1 MKLLLI
7 QQPKLWIEKADVK
20 NQFLNSDEEEI
31 ETVNYN
37 TKLDEVCRG
46 LINNSWNGYLDI
58 NKNEFNSKGY
68 MFVVAGEDGR
78 CESGIGSTKEHALNE
93 CTKWQE
99 ENNIVGVCELYAEGE
114 EVVWD
119 GSVWDD
125 SVKASKSASK
135 EVSTLETNESVDY
148 VERLKQIKALLDSGI
163 INQDDFEKMKQKIID
178 TMN

>member
-1 MKLLLI
+1 M
-7 QQPKLWIEKADVK
+7 
-20 NQFLNSDEEEI
+20 
-31 ETVNYN
+31 
-37 TKLDEVCRG
+37 
-46 LINNSWNGYLDI
+46 
-58 NKNEFNSKGY
+58 
-68 MFVVAGEDGR
+68 GEDGR
-78 CESGIGSTKEHALNE
+78 CEHGHGRTKENAFNE

-148 VERLKQIKALLDSGI
+148 VERLKQVKALLDSGI

>member
-1 MKLLLI
+1 MT
-7 QQPKLWIEKADVK
+7 KADVK

-46 LINNSWNGYLDI
+46 LINNNWNSYLDI

-78 CESGIGSTKEHALNE
+78 CESGIGRAKENALNE

-99 ENNIVGVCELYAEGE
+99 ENNIIGVCELYAEGE

-135 EVSTLETNESVDY
+135 EVSTLETNASVDY
-148 VERLKQIKALLDSGI
+148 VERLKQIKALLDDGI
-163 INQDDFEKMKQKIID
+163 INEQDFEKMKQKIID

>member
-1 MKLLLI
+1 MCI
-7 QQPKLWIEKADVK
+7 RD
-20 NQFLNSDEEEI
+20 S
-31 ETVNYN
+31 
-37 TKLDEVCRG
+37 
-46 LINNSWNGYLDI
+46 
-58 NKNEFNSKGY
+58 
-68 MFVVAGEDGR
+68 
-78 CESGIGSTKEHALNE
+78 
-93 CTKWQE
+93 
-99 ENNIVGVCELYAEGE
+99 VGTCELYGKDG

-148 VERLKQIKALLDSGI
+148 VERLKQVKALLDSGI

>member
-1 MKLLLI
+1 
-7 QQPKLWIEKADVK
+7 
-20 NQFLNSDEEEI
+20 
-31 ETVNYN
+31 
-37 TKLDEVCRG
+37 
-46 LINNSWNGYLDI
+46 LINNNWNSYLNI

-68 MFVVAGEDGR
+68 MFIVAGEDGR
-78 CESGIGSTKEHALNE
+78 CESGIGSNKEHALNE

-99 ENNIVGVCELYAEGE
+99 ENNIVGTCELYGE
-114 EVVWD
+114 AGEVVWD

-148 VERLKQIKALLDSGI
+148 VERLKQVKALLDSGI